1 MSSSVI
7 RGQSTSRSS
16 ERSLGRES
24 KHSFFQLRLS
34 ELVHRVHGFL
44 TSLLIFIISLGPLPR
59 HVGFVM
65 DGNRRYARGRGKRAV
80 QGHTDGFTSLRR
92 VLQICLRLNIPVVT
106 IFAFSIENF
115 NRPKEEVDALMNL
128 AKSRLMELCTHGDL
142 LQIYGVRIRFIGN
155 LDMLP
160 ADVREAARKM
170 EALTADNDR
179 GLLNVA
185 SPYTSRD
192 EITTAVRDTVVEM
205 RGVFLPDVV
214 STETVFENLQ
224 TSRAISRLDKGGDG
238 KVDILVRTSGVQRLS
253 DFLMWQCCEDTQIHF
268 VRTHW
273 PEFGLTDMLP
283 ILLGWQQKVWMSYW
297 GI

>member
-44 TSLLIFIISLGPLPR
+44 TSLLIFILSLGPLPR

-92 VLQICLRLNIPVVT
+92 VLEICLRLNIPVVT

-142 LQIYGVRIRFIGN
+142 LQTYGVKIRFIGN

-179 GLLNVA
+179 
-185 SPYTSRD
+185 
-192 EITTAVRDTVVEM
+192 
-205 RGVFLPDVV
+205 VV

-238 KVDILVRTSGVQRLS
+238 KVDILVRTSGVKRLS